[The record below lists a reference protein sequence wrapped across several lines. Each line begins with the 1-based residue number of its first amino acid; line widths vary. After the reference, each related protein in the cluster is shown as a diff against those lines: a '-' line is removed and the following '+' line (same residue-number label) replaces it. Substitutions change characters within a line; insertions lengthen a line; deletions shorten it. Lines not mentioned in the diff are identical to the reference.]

1 MASGNDDRFNDNRFE
16 DDDQEKDKDRFGDDK
31 KIENNNEE
39 PNPINFLNQ
48 NIRNEFGQNN
58 QDINSNFSGN
68 KFDLGRGDPMK
79 EEQEDIN
86 KINPFGNNNQDY
98 FNSEQNVPNKNN
110 PNPLNFQEPTKN
122 PENSNQND
130 IQNNNEQIINPYPNL
145 NEEKS
150 INSEQ
155 IANKISNEDSNK
167 NKNNENV
174 MQGNSEQNKNHFSN
188 ISNSIS
194 GNINILGN
202 NNEFNPNIS
211 LLQQK
216 SLNNNSNNLLN
227 NNINNNQNNP
237 NLNQF
242 NNEINNNNF
251 NNPISN
257 NNLDSFKNNQK
268 GNNQISNINNEGN
281 NSGIKA
287 QIDKQ
292 NNNNLNNNQMHMI
305 NNNQMNM
312 INNNQMNINKNNQMN
327 MINNNQMNINK
338 NNQMNINNN
347 QMNINK
353 NNEMNK
359 NNNQMNM
366 INNQMNINNNQMNR
380 NNNNQMNINNNNQM
394 NMNVMNNI
402 GMQNQNLN
410 KNININPPTY
420 SFSNYKIAAKTG
432 LKNFGDT
439 SYLNS
444 VLQILGTVRNISS
457 YFLNPKNKAT
467 FEENVSLGKK
477 FSFVIHRL
485 FTHLYPLPEKIG
497 EIYKPEALLNVLG
510 DLNQV
515 YSTTKSRN
523 PNDLIYFCLDQLH
536 RELNKY
542 NVKFIT
548 KMNSTNKDKVIW
560 QKLQDFQKSNNSIIS
575 NNFYWFEIKTKFCPL
590 CNNNFYE
597 FNNFETLELDI
608 SGAYNQYKSP
618 FTLGQCLGFQRQKIQ
633 DSFCQVCQKYN
644 KIQIYTS
651 IYSSPIYF
659 IFSLNRGNPDP
670 NLLNIKFLI
679 EENIDISQFL
689 ENKKSFS
696 KYELIGIVS
705 ISMKDNYK
713 YVCFGKSPADKKW
726 YLYNDEKVDDID
738 IGTVIYCN
746 NNSDYVPCILLY
758 QFKK

>member
-1 MASGNDDRFNDNRFE
+1 MSGNEDRFNDNRFE
-16 DDDQEKDKDRFGDDK
+16 DGDQEKDKDRFGDDK
-31 KIENNNEE
+31 KIENNNEG

-48 NIRNEFGQNN
+48 NVMNEFGKNN

-68 KFDLGRGDPMK
+68 KFDLGQGDPMK
-79 EEQEDIN
+79 GEQEDIN

-98 FNSEQNVPNKNN
+98 FNSEQNDPNKIN

-174 MQGNSEQNKNHFSN
+174 VQGNSEQNKNHFSN

-211 LLQQK
+211 ILQQK

-312 INNNQMNINKNNQMN
+312 INDNQMNINKNNQMN

-380 NNNNQMNINNNNQM
+380 NNNNQMNLNNNNPM

-410 KNININPPTY
+410 KNININPTTY

-485 FTHLYPLPEKIG
+485 FTHLYPLPENIGKIY
-497 EIYKPEALLNVLG
+497 EPEALLTVLG
-510 DLNQV
+510 ELNQV
-515 YSTTKSRN
+515 YNTTKSRN

-560 QKLQDFQKSNNSIIS
+560 TKLQDFQKSNNSIIS

-618 FTLGQCLGFQRQKIQ
+618 FTLRQCLGFQRQKIQ
-633 DSFCQVCQKYN
+633 DSFCHVCQKYN
-644 KIQIYTS
+644 KIQIYKS

-726 YLYNDEKVDDID
+726 YLYNDEKVNDID
-738 IGTVIYCN
+738 IGTVTYYN

-758 QFKK
+758 QFQK

>member
-1 MASGNDDRFNDNRFE
+1 MESGNDDRFNENRFE
-16 DDDQEKDKDRFGDDK
+16 DDDQENN
-31 KIENNNEE
+31 ENNNEG

-98 FNSEQNVPNKNN
+98 FNSEQNAPNKNN

-174 MQGNSEQNKNHFSN
+174 VQGNSEQNKNHFSN

-227 NNINNNQNNP
+227 NNINNNNQNNP
-237 NLNQF
+237 NFNQIS
-242 NNEINNNNF
+242 NEINNNNF

-312 INNNQMNINKNNQMN
+312 INDNQMNINKNNQMN

-380 NNNNQMNINNNNQM
+380 NNNNQMNLNNNNPM

-410 KNININPPTY
+410 KNININPTTY

-485 FTHLYPLPEKIG
+485 FTHLYPLSEKIG

-510 DLNQV
+510 ELNQV

-548 KMNSTNKDKVIW
+548 KMNSSNKDKVIW
-560 QKLQDFQKSNNSIIS
+560 TKLQDFQKSNNSIIS
-575 NNFYWFEIKTKFCPL
+575 
-590 CNNNFYE
+590 NNFYE

-608 SGAYNQYKSP
+608 SGAFNQYKSP
-618 FTLGQCLGFQRQKIQ
+618 FTLGQCLGFQRQKNQ
-633 DSFCQVCQKYN
+633 DSFCHVCQKYN

-659 IFSLNRGNPDP
+659 IFSLNRGNPDQ

-726 YLYNDEKVDDID
+726 YLYNDEKVDNID

-758 QFKK
+758 QFQK

>member
-1 MASGNDDRFNDNRFE
+1 MESGNDDRFNENRFE
-16 DDDQEKDKDRFGDDK
+16 DDDQENN
-31 KIENNNEE
+31 ENNNEG

-174 MQGNSEQNKNHFSN
+174 VQGNSEQNKNHFSN

-312 INNNQMNINKNNQMN
+312 VNNSQMNMINNNQMKINNNQMN

-380 NNNNQMNINNNNQM
+380 NNNNQMNLNNNNPM

-560 QKLQDFQKSNNSIIS
+560 TKLQDFQKSNNSIIS

-608 SGAYNQYKSP
+608 SGAFNQYKSP

-633 DSFCQVCQKYN
+633 DSFCHVCQKYN
-644 KIQIYTS
+644 KIQIYKS

-689 ENKKSFS
+689 EYKKSYS

-705 ISMKDNYK
+705 ISMKEKYK

-738 IGTVIYCN
+738 IGTVTYCN

>member
-1 MASGNDDRFNDNRFE
+1 MESGNDDRFNDNRFE
-16 DDDQEKDKDRFGDDK
+16 DDDKENDKDRFGDDK

-79 EEQEDIN
+79 GEQEDIN

-174 MQGNSEQNKNHFSN
+174 VQGNSEQNKNHFSN

-211 LLQQK
+211 ILQQK

-312 INNNQMNINKNNQMN
+312 INDNQMNINKNNQMN

-338 NNQMNINNN
+338 
-347 QMNINK
+347 
-353 NNEMNK
+353 
-359 NNNQMNM
+359 
-366 INNQMNINNNQMNR
+366 NNQMNINNNQMNR

-410 KNININPPTY
+410 KNININPTTY

-485 FTHLYPLPEKIG
+485 FTHLYPLPVKIG
-497 EIYKPEALLNVLG
+497 KTYEPEALLTVLG
-510 DLNQV
+510 ELNQV
-515 YSTTKSRN
+515 YSTKKSRN

-590 CNNNFYE
+590 CKNNFYE

-633 DSFCQVCQKYN
+633 DSFCHVCQKYN

-738 IGTVIYCN
+738 IGTVTYYN